1 MFWIHVYPYFFDNPC
16 IDFNFLILWAI
27 IYNLIND
34 NNKAK
39 HEKPCWKTL
48 VKLQPLHSFSQ
59 KKFSKKHF
67 FYPYSCKYIQ
77 VLNLHIMKNTMLA
90 LSLSLSLIYIFK
102 RNVCI
107 QVFVFDETLMHVG
120 KLVYMHKMYY
130 FYCIICV
137 VSIYICMHIN
147 VCWNPKL

>member
-34 NNKAK
+34 KTKQNMKNQV
-39 HEKPCWKTL
+39 EKRWSNCSLYLPW
-48 VKLQPLHSFSQ
+48 VIRNFQ
-59 KKFSKKHF
+59 KN
-67 FYPYSCKYIQ
+67 SCKYIQ

-90 LSLSLSLIYIFK
+90 LSLSLSLSLSLINIFK

-107 QVFVFDETLMHVG
+107 QVFMFDETLMHVG

-137 VSIYICMHIN
+137 VSIYIYMHIN
-147 VCWNPKL
+147 GCWNPKL